1 MRKTCFR
8 LFVSTDG
15 ILMLRLPALN
25 DFNVLRRQDVEGID
39 LQGNPIEY
47 KPHKADVSTNY
58 TRSYELAKASAEN
71 LNLILIK
78 AAEITRGEPP
88 GHLNALFL
96 DPIEP
101 LRNTHTWEAVKAAAE
116 QGAFIFWNHPG

>member
-25 DFNVLRRQDVEGID
+25 DFDVLRRQNVEGID

-71 LNLILIK
+71 LNLQATQNPTRHSPPAQRK
-78 AAEITRGEPP
+78 AGCS
-88 GHLNALFL
+88 NC
-96 DPIEP
+96 
-101 LRNTHTWEAVKAAAE
+101 
-116 QGAFIFWNHPG
+116 HPWCGFSPA

>member
-25 DFNVLRRQDVEGID
+25 DFDVLRRQDVEGID

-88 GHLNALFL
+88 GHLNARLSIRCARRSL
-96 DPIEP
+96 TP
-101 LRNTHTWEAVKAAAE
+101 LRYLRRL
-116 QGAFIFWNHPG
+116 